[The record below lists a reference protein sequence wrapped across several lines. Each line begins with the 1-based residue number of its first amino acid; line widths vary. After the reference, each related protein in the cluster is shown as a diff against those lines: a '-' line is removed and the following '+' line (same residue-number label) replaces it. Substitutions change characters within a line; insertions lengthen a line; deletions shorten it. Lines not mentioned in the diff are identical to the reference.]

1 MDDDIDDIVREFL
14 VESYENLD
22 QLDRDLVA
30 LEEQPG
36 SRPLLS
42 SVFRTIHTIK
52 GTSGFLAF
60 GRLERVT
67 HVGESLLV
75 ELRDGKRS
83 MDQRT
88 TDVLLAM
95 VDKVR
100 ELLGAIEADG
110 TEGDVAVDDVVAAVE
125 AVRASEPGQAA
136 AAPAPAAPAPEAPA
150 PAAPAPE
157 APAPEE
163 KAPQAAAAGAA
174 TPAAGVP
181 QTTTPP
187 TAPKATARRGKIAA
201 ATPPAP
207 AAPST
212 PDPAAAPVEPVAPVP
227 EPVADAAPVVPAPHR
242 APEALDAAPAAPAA
256 PVAPVAPAPAAPDEP
271 AQQRS
276 VGESAIRVDVDLLDA
291 LVRQV
296 GELVLARNRISL
308 LAAGTQDVALVRSAQ
323 QLDLIAG
330 ELQEGVMKTRMQPIE
345 HVWSKMPRVVRDLAA
360 TCGREVHLEMSG
372 GDTELDRGLLEAVK
386 DPLTHLV
393 RNAVDHGIE
402 PPDVRVAAGKP
413 AKGVLSLRAYHTGGQ
428 VVVEVGDDGKGIDPQ
443 VVAAKAVERGLR
455 TPAQVAAASTGDL
468 LRLLFL
474 PGFSTAAAVTSVSGR
489 GVGMDVVRTKVEA
502 VGGTVDVESTPGT
515 GTVWRLRVPL
525 TLAIMPALTVEC
537 AGDVFAVP
545 QVDLLEL
552 VALGDQRGA
561 TGIEEVHGARVHRLR
576 GELLPLVSLAEVL
589 GLAPEGSD
597 HTGSVIAVVQAEH
610 RFGLL
615 VDRVLNTEEIVVK
628 ALSGRLKS
636 LGVYAGATVL
646 GDGRV
651 SLILDVQGL
660 ARHAMVT
667 EVQDDEAVEQAAT
680 AQAVATEQM
689 LVVGVGA
696 DRRVAMPLQ
705 QVARLEHLREDQVE
719 RVGEREVVRYRDGV
733 LPLARLDALLGA
745 HGAPQSATMLVV
757 VLERGE
763 RSAGLVVSA
772 IVDIDEDSADDH
784 ADVVDHGLVGATV
797 LGGRVTE
804 LLDVRAAV
812 LAADPGFYG
821 DDVPDDARDDASDDA
836 DAHELVGAAR

>member
-1 MDDDIDDIVREFL
+1 MDDDVDDIVREFL

-22 QLDRDLVA
+22 QLDRDLVE
-30 LEEQPG
+30 LEEHPG

-52 GTSGFLAF
+52 GTSGFLAL

-75 ELRDGKRS
+75 ELRDGRRV
-83 MDQRT
+83 MDQAT

-100 ELLGAIEADG
+100 ELLAAVEVDG
-110 TEGDVAVDDVVAAVE
+110 TEGAVAVEDVVAAVE
-125 AVRASEPGQAA
+125 AVRA
-136 AAPAPAAPAPEAPA
+136 
-150 PAAPAPE
+150 
-157 APAPEE
+157 
-163 KAPQAAAAGAA
+163 
-174 TPAAGVP
+174 T
-181 QTTTPP
+181 
-187 TAPKATARRGKIAA
+187 
-201 ATPPAP
+201 
-207 AAPST
+207 
-212 PDPAAAPVEPVAPVP
+212 APVP
-227 EPVADAAPVVPAPHR
+227 APVVPAPHR
-242 APEALDAAPAAPAA
+242 APDALVTAAVAPPVAPGAETAAAPAALVAAAVAHAAPPAAPAA
-256 PVAPVAPAPAAPDEP
+256 PVADAVTPPAAGAEDH
-271 AQQRS
+271 AHQRG
-276 VGESAIRVDVDLLDA
+276 VGESAIRVDVHLLDA

-308 LAAGTQDVALVRSAQ
+308 LAAGTHDTALVRSAQ

-330 ELQEGVMKTRMQPIE
+330 ELQEGVMRTRMQPIE
-345 HVWSKMPRVVRDLAA
+345 HVWSKMPRVVRDLATA
-360 TCGREVHLEMSG
+360 CGREVHLEVSG

-413 AKGVLSLRAYHTGGQ
+413 ARGVVSLRAYHTGGQ
-428 VVVEVGDDGKGIDPQ
+428 VVVEVADDGRGIDPL
-443 VVAAKAVERGLR
+443 VVGAKAVERGLR
-455 TPAQVAAASTGDL
+455 TPAQVAQASEADL

-474 PGFSTAAAVTSVSGR
+474 PGFSTAPAVTAVSGR
-489 GVGMDVVRTKVEA
+489 GVGMDVVRTKIEA
-502 VGGTVDVESTPGT
+502 VGGTVDVESTVGA

-537 AGDVFAVP
+537 AGDVFALP

-552 VALGDQRGA
+552 VALDDRRGTA
-561 TGIEEVHGARVHRLR
+561 GVEEVHGARVHRLR
-576 GELLPLVSLAEVL
+576 GDLLPLVPLTEVL
-589 GLAPEGSD
+589 GVTPAAGAAEGR
-597 HTGSVIAVVQAEH
+597 VVAVVQAEQ

-651 SLILDVQGL
+651 ALILDVQGL
-660 ARHAMVT
+660 ARRARVT
-667 EVQDDEAVEQAAT
+667 AVEGGSDDAA
-680 AQAVATEQM
+680 AVTDEVVTRQM
-689 LVVGVGA
+689 LVVGVGE
-696 DRRVAMPLQ
+696 DRRVAMPLEE
-705 QVARLEHLREDQVE
+705 VARLEQLRPDQVE
-719 RVGEREVVRYRDGV
+719 RVGGREVVRYRGGV
-733 LPLARLDALLGA
+733 LPLARLDALLGVPRA
-745 HGAPQSATMLVV
+745 AAGAGLLVV
-757 VLERGE
+757 VLERAG
-763 RSAGLVVSA
+763 RTAGLVVTS
-772 IVDIDEDSADDH
+772 IVDITEDRADQH
-784 ADVVDHGLVGATV
+784 ADVVDHGLLGATV

-812 LAADPGFYG
+812 LAADPAFYG
-821 DDVPDDARDDASDDA
+821 TAP
-836 DAHELVGAAR
+836 EPVGAGR

>member
-1 MDDDIDDIVREFL
+1 MDDDFDDIVREFL

-52 GTSGFLAF
+52 GTSGFLAL

-75 ELRDGKRS
+75 ELRDGRRP
-83 MDQRT
+83 MDQST

-100 ELLGAIEADG
+100 ELLGAIEAHG
-110 TEGDVAVDDVVAAVE
+110 TEGDVAVEDVVAAVE
-125 AVRASEPGQAA
+125 QVRATAPGQAAAPGQATGPADVAGPAPVVPAPHPAPEPHPAPDA
-136 AAPAPAAPAPEAPA
+136 AAPAPAAPAVDAPVT
-150 PAAPAPE
+150 AAPAP
-157 APAPEE
+157 
-163 KAPQAAAAGAA
+163 GA
-174 TPAAGVP
+174 
-181 QTTTPP
+181 
-187 TAPKATARRGKIAA
+187 TAPG
-201 ATPPAP
+201 AP
-207 AAPST
+207 AAT
-212 PDPAAAPVEPVAPVP
+212 AP
-227 EPVADAAPVVPAPHR
+227 DAAV
-242 APEALDAAPAAPAA
+242 
-256 PVAPVAPAPAAPDEP
+256 DEH
-271 AQQRS
+271 AHQRS

-308 LAAGTQDVALVRSAQ
+308 LASGTQDPALVRSAQ

-330 ELQEGVMKTRMQPIE
+330 ELQEGVMRTRMQPIE
-345 HVWSKMPRVVRDLAA
+345 HVWSKMPRVVRDLATA
-360 TCGREVHLEMSG
+360 CGREVNLELSG

-402 PPDVRVAAGKP
+402 PPEVRVAAGKP
-413 AKGVLSLRAYHTGGQ
+413 ARGVLSLRAYHTGGQ
-428 VVVEVGDDGKGIDPQ
+428 VVVEVGDDGKGIDPR

-455 TPAQVAAASTGDL
+455 TPAQVAEATDADL

-474 PGFSTAAAVTSVSGR
+474 PGFSTAEAVTAVSGR
-489 GVGMDVVRTKVEA
+489 GVGMDVVRTKIEA
-502 VGGTVDVESTPGT
+502 VGGTVDVESTVGA

-537 AGDVFAVP
+537 AGDVFAIP

-552 VALGDQRGA
+552 VALDDQRGS
-561 TGIEEVHGARVHRLR
+561 TGVEEFHGARVHRLR
-576 GELLPLVSLAEVL
+576 GDLLPLVPLAEVL
-589 GLAPEGSD
+589 GLAPAGSGG
-597 HTGSVIAVVQAEH
+597 TGGVVAVVQAEQ

-636 LGVYAGATVL
+636 IGVYAGATVL

-660 ARHAMVT
+660 ARRAMVT
-667 EVQDDEAVEQAAT
+667 ELGLEDDGSAHETQDEDEV
-680 AQAVATEQM
+680 VTEQM
-689 LVVGVGA
+689 LVVGVG

-705 QVARLEHLREDQVE
+705 QVARLEHLRSDQVE
-719 RVGEREVVRYRDGV
+719 RVGDREVVRYRGGV
-733 LPLARLDALLGA
+733 LPLARLGALLGT
-745 HGAPQSATMLVV
+745 GGGTPGPTMLVV

-763 RSAGLVVSA
+763 RTAGLVVES
-772 IVDIDEDSADDH
+772 IVDIVEDRADQH
-784 ADVVDHGLVGATV
+784 ADVVDRGLLGATV

-804 LLDVRAAV
+804 LLDLRAAAV
-812 LAADPGFYG
+812 AADPTFY
-821 DDVPDDARDDASDDA
+821 DDARTP
-836 DAHELVGAAR
+836 EPVGAAR